1 MLTDDYAEFLLLL
14 QLPLQ
19 EQLLEHGPFT
29 LQPHCGPQLP
39 FLHLQPVFL
48 RGLRFV
54 NRFWALTRVIRGFF
68 DASKDD
74 VRTSSRIGARSSVST
89 ESAFGEEVT
98 P

>member
-1 MLTDDYAEFLLLL
+1 MMGLRICCFVNLLHLYT
-14 QLPLQ
+14 LPQ
-19 EQLLEHGPFT
+19 IRT
-29 LQPHCGPQLP
+29 CGPL
-39 FLHLQPVFL
+39 LHLQPVFL

-89 ESAFGEEVT
+89 ESAFGDFHVDSDGCRL
-98 P
+98 